1 MERSRLAQDHHRTV
15 IPRRPRHFG
24 LAVALGLAFAGFLG
38 ALFPGASRAA
48 EARPA
53 SLHDYLAHPHFRHAT
68 WGVAVQDAAS
78 GKSLFET
85 NAHQLLKP
93 ASNAK
98 LVTGALALH
107 TLGPNARLATDFI
120 PTGPISPR
128 GVLHGDLILH
138 GGGDFAFSA
147 RFFQGNPTQSLSS
160 VVATLKKAGL
170 RRIQGDLV
178 ADDALFSGPP
188 FGHGW
193 TWDDLEYDYG
203 AEVSALSV
211 DDNVLELECA
221 PGATTKDP
229 VTVTAGPGAS
239 YFTFETQGLIT
250 TPPSS
255 PRRVQIQR
263 QPGSRVV
270 RLSGSLPVG
279 SQPWKDSVTVPE
291 PALYFAHRLREEL
304 MHADVRV
311 QGIARRD
318 PGARQR
324 LTSNLV
330 PAVPGFSKAA
340 RDPLFLPPPISIAS
354 PPLSTLVT
362 AMMKPS
368 QNLYAQLLLLQ
379 VGARLPQTGD
389 LPTEEAGILALR
401 AFLDEAGIPRD
412 EVQLDDG
419 SGLSRSSL
427 VSPAALVAVL
437 RFVDRQP
444 YRQAFL
450 DSLPVAGRDGSLR
463 QRFTGTPL
471 EGNLRAKTGS
481 LRYVHTLSGFVTNTA
496 GRRLVFSAMLNAYA
510 PSPSD
515 PAAPGGRAALEGLVT
530 RLAQSDF
537 PDSP

>member
-1 MERSRLAQDHHRTV
+1 MERPRLAQDHHRTV
-15 IPRRPRHFG
+15 IPRRPRTVRF
-24 LAVALGLAFAGFLG
+24 AVALGLAFAGSLG
-38 ALFPGASRAA
+38 ALFPGATRAA
-48 EARPA
+48 EALPA
-53 SLHDYLAHPHFRHAT
+53 GLHDYLAHPSFRHAT
-68 WGVAVQDAAS
+68 WGVAVQDAAT
-78 GKSLFET
+78 GKPLFEN

-98 LVTGALALH
+98 LFTGALALH
-107 TLGPNARLATDFI
+107 ALGPNARLATDFI

-147 RFFQGNPTQSLSS
+147 RFFQGSPTQSLSS

-178 ADDALFSGPP
+178 ADDALFNGPP

-193 TWDDLEYDYG
+193 TWDDLQYDYG
-203 AEVSALSV
+203 AEVSALSL

-221 PGATTKDP
+221 PGPTTKDP
-229 VTVTAGPGAS
+229 VTLTAGPGAS

-250 TPPSS
+250 TPPST

-263 QPGSRVV
+263 QAGSRVV
-270 RLSGSLPVG
+270 HLSGSLPVG

-304 MHADVRV
+304 IHAGVRV
-311 QGIARRD
+311 QGVARRD

-324 LTSNLV
+324 LTSYLASAT
-330 PAVPGFSKAA
+330 PARSNTGRS
-340 RDPLFLPPPISIAS
+340 PLLLPPPISIAS
-354 PPLSTLVT
+354 PPVSALVT

-379 VGARLPQTGD
+379 VGSRMPQAGD
-389 LPTEEAGILALR
+389 LPTEESGIAALR
-401 AFLDEAGIPRD
+401 AFLDDAGIPRD

-427 VSPAALVAVL
+427 VSPSALVALL

-444 YRQAFL
+444 YRESFL

-463 QRFTGTPL
+463 QRFAGTPL

-510 PSPSD
+510 PSLSD
-515 PAAPGGRAALEGLVT
+515 PAGPSGRAALEGLVT
-530 RLAQSDF
+530 RLAQSNF